1 MFGGLSFMVDG
12 QLAASATAK
21 GGFMVKADPERVDGL
36 LELPGAS
43 RAVIGKRTMSTGW
56 IAVEAEQIAADEQL
70 AFWIGEAT
78 RPVQASQ

>member
-1 MFGGLSFMVDG
+1 MFGGLSFMVSG

-21 GGFMVKADPERVDGL
+21 GGFMVKADPARAEEL
-36 LELPGAS
+36 LKRPGTS
-43 RAVIGKRTMSTGW
+43 RAVIGKRTMSAGW